1 MSMKRTPPPA
11 SWAEDINDWLE
22 SLKAAGLSDE
32 TVRCRR
38 CKITKAARD
47 LAKTPLEVTAEDMVH
62 WMAAQKW
69 KPESRKGYRNTLSSF
84 YGWLYTTGRRGDDPS
99 DELPK
104 IKRPKPK
111 PRPCPDKYII
121 AALHK
126 ATERER
132 VMVRLAAEC
141 GLRRGEIAKVH
152 SRDVMDDLLGKSL
165 IITGKGDK
173 QRIVPLP
180 DDLADYIKLC
190 QPAYLAVAAGRVGLS
205 QPAAPVRDEDL
216 RADTRPVPGR
226 TSARA
231 FVGGDHADLR
241 GDARQ
246 PSACRVGCGHVSRLV
261 VWRVR
266 RRLVRRGLS

>member
-1 MSMKRTPPPA
+1 M
-11 SWAEDINDWLE
+11 
-22 SLKAAGLSDE
+22 
-32 TVRCRR
+32 
-38 CKITKAARD
+38 TKAARD

-84 YGWLYTTGRRGDDPS
+84 YGWMHATGRRGDDPS
-99 DELPK
+99 EELPK

-180 DDLADYIKLC
+180 DDLADYIEHCGGWL
-190 QPAYLAVAAGRVGLS
+190 L
-205 QPAAPVRDEDL
+205 
-216 RADTRPVPGR
+216 PGR
-226 TSARA
+226 W
-231 FVGGDHADLR
+231 G
-241 GDARQ
+241 
-246 PSACRVGCGHVSRLV
+246 GHVEQSYVNRHISKLLPAGWGCHSLRHKYATKTYEQTHDLFLVARLLGHASVETTQIYVAMPDSRLREALDAV
-261 VWRVR
+261 I
-266 RRLVRRGLS
+266 LGA

>member
-180 DDLADYIKLC
+180 DDLADYIEHCGGWL
-190 QPAYLAVAAGRVGLS
+190 L
-205 QPAAPVRDEDL
+205 
-216 RADTRPVPGR
+216 PGR
-226 TSARA
+226 WN
-231 FVGGDHADLR
+231 
-241 GDARQ
+241 
-246 PSACRVGCGHVSRLV
+246 GHVEQSYVNRHISRLLPDGWGCHSLRHSSIFSV
-261 VWRVR
+261 I
-266 RRLVRRGLS
+266 

>member
-1 MSMKRTPPPA
+1 M
-11 SWAEDINDWLE
+11 
-22 SLKAAGLSDE
+22 
-32 TVRCRR
+32 
-38 CKITKAARD
+38 TKAARD

-62 WMAAQKW
+62 WMASQKW

-84 YGWLYTTGRRGDDPS
+84 YGWMHATGRRGDDPS
-99 DELPK
+99 EELPK

-180 DDLADYIKLC
+180 AGWGCHSLRHRYAMKTYEQTHDLFL
-190 QPAYLAVAAGRVGLS
+190 VARLLG
-205 QPAAPVRDEDL
+205 
-216 RADTRPVPGR
+216 
-226 TSARA
+226 
-231 FVGGDHADLR
+231 HASVETTQIYVAMPD
-241 GDARQ
+241 
-246 PSACRVGCGHVSRLV
+246 SRLREALDAV
-261 VWRVR
+261 I
-266 RRLVRRGLS
+266 LGA

>member
-180 DDLADYIKLC
+180 DGWGCHSLRHRYATKTYEQTHDLFLVARLLGHSSVETTQIYVAMPDSRLRS
-190 QPAYLAVAAGRVGLS
+190 ALDAVRLAV
-205 QPAAPVRDEDL
+205 
-216 RADTRPVPGR
+216 
-226 TSARA
+226 
-231 FVGGDHADLR
+231 
-241 GDARQ
+241 
-246 PSACRVGCGHVSRLV
+246 
-261 VWRVR
+261 
-266 RRLVRRGLS
+266 

>member
-152 SRDVMDDLLGKSL
+152 SRD
-165 IITGKGDK
+165 T
-173 QRIVPLP
+173 
-180 DDLADYIKLC
+180 
-190 QPAYLAVAAGRVGLS
+190 
-205 QPAAPVRDEDL
+205 
-216 RADTRPVPGR
+216 
-226 TSARA
+226 
-231 FVGGDHADLR
+231 
-241 GDARQ
+241 
-246 PSACRVGCGHVSRLV
+246 
-261 VWRVR
+261 
-266 RRLVRRGLS
+266 

>member
-99 DELPK
+99 DE
-104 IKRPKPK
+104 
-111 PRPCPDKYII
+111 
-121 AALHK
+121 
-126 ATERER
+126 
-132 VMVRLAAEC
+132 
-141 GLRRGEIAKVH
+141 
-152 SRDVMDDLLGKSL
+152 
-165 IITGKGDK
+165 
-173 QRIVPLP
+173 
-180 DDLADYIKLC
+180 
-190 QPAYLAVAAGRVGLS
+190 PA
-205 QPAAPVRDEDL
+205 
-216 RADTRPVPGR
+216 
-226 TSARA
+226 
-231 FVGGDHADLR
+231 H
-241 GDARQ
+241 
-246 PSACRVGCGHVSRLV
+246 
-261 VWRVR
+261 
-266 RRLVRRGLS
+266 